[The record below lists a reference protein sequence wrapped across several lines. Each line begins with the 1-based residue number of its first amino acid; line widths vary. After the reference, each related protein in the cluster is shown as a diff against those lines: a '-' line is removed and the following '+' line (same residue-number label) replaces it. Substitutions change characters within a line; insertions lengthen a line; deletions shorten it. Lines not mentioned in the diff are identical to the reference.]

1 MNEERTLAMNLQGLQ
16 TRWPGFWKKWISII
30 QKWISLPKE
39 WISTDKMDIF
49 AEAPCMNEEHEV
61 FCSV

>member
-1 MNEERTLAMNLQGLQ
+1 MARFLEKMDFPHPKMDFPT
-16 TRWPGFWKKWISII
+16 
-30 QKWISLPKE
+30 KE
-39 WISTDKMDIF
+39 WISKDKMDIF

>member
-1 MNEERTLAMNLQGLQ
+1 MD
-16 TRWPGFWKKWISII
+16 F
-30 QKWISLPKE
+30 LPKLDFPSKE
-39 WISTDKMDIF
+39 WISEDKMDIL